1 MERPLTSSP
10 PHNEVMANPV
20 FDAVRTVMAIRD
32 YQPKP
37 IPPDVVTRIVD
48 AGRLTASASNQQ
60 EWHFVVVREPENLR
74 ALGSLVRTGPYIA
87 KSVLAIVVAYEKTS
101 NTGIS
106 DCSRAIQS
114 MLLTAWAE
122 GVGSNWTGFGGLEGV
137 RSKVA
142 LRSLRGARCPAF
154 RVPGSAGQGTQETQ
168 AASGSRLG
176 GALRHTLSWWRF
188 VLEPRRSSDPL
199 PVRAG
204 PSSLRDVPRPLVNAC
219 RPV

>member
-1 MERPLTSSP
+1 MLGRDNDL
-10 PHNEVMANPV
+10 MANPV

-32 YQPKP
+32 YQQKP
-37 IPPDVVTRIVD
+37 IPADVVTRIVD

-87 KSVLAIVVAYEKTS
+87 KSVLAIVVAYDKNS
-101 NTGIS
+101 RTGVS

-137 RSKVA
+137 RNKVGLA
-142 LRSLRGARCPAF
+142 DRYEVLAVLPFGYPA
-154 RVPGSAGQGTQETQ
+154 
-168 AASGSRLG
+168 
-176 GALRHTLSWWRF
+176 
-188 VLEPRRSSDPL
+188 
-199 PVRAG
+199 
-204 PSSLRDVPRPLVNAC
+204 
-219 RPV
+219 RPVKGQKKRKPLSEVASAERFGTPLS